1 MTKITTYV
9 TRGQI
14 VESFHE
20 SKCVVKNYNYKT
32 IFTIYIMMFSGLAK
46 EIRAQAATG
55 ESTEQPL
62 SGYTQDRTVS
72 LINDCFGTPQELPAD
87 V

>member
-1 MTKITTYV
+1 
-9 TRGQI
+9 
-14 VESFHE
+14 
-20 SKCVVKNYNYKT
+20 
-32 IFTIYIMMFSGLAK
+32 MMFSGLAK